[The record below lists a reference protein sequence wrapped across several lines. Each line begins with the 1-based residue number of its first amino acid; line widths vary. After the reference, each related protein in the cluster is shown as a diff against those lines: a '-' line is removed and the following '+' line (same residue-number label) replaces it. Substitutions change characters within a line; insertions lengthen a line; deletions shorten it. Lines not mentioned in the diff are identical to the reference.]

1 MQVDVFFFPFL
12 FGDILRFLGVL
23 GMFCV
28 VCLDSVWSQFDNLS
42 VSYRSGFFFFFVRS
56 KC

>member
-42 VSYRSGFFFFFVRS
+42 VSYRSGFFFFFCS
-56 KC
+56 E